1 MVCDLVFEGG
11 GVKGVAF
18 IGALA
23 ALESADIQPKRLLGS
38 SAGAIMATLV
48 AAGYRSDQLYRAFTE
63 RADDGSLKM
72 ATFTDPPGPFSAE
85 TLKNSS
91 WASILQAIDVPL
103 VPESAEQRVDHMI
116 LSGLTKIPGVKQ
128 LFSLVEMGGMYAG
141 DAFLLWMQTQLDDM
155 DGLGKATLAD
165 MYEHTEVELT
175 VTAADVTD
183 RRLMILN
190 HRTAPKLPV
199 AMAVRM
205 SMSAPFYWQEV
216 TWDAAWGTY
225 RGNDVTGHAI
235 VDGGVLANF
244 PIELLLSSKQFVI
257 DIMGS
262 PSNQVIGLLLDDEI
276 PVPNQPVLS
285 TTIRTPSRLLNRS
298 IDLIEMLMQADAKDI
313 LEAYADKV
321 IHLPAGGYRSFD
333 FRLDSSRLN
342 ALIDA
347 GEAATARYLATAP
360 SIRPI
365 DARSIISDT
374 HQIDAIAAKWLGESA
389 TFKQEEPNA
398 VQRATN

>member
-48 AAGYRSDQLYRAFTE
+48 AAGYRSDQLYKAFTE
-63 RADDGSLKM
+63 RTEDGSLKM
-72 ATFTDPPGPFSAE
+72 AAFTDPPGPFSAE
-85 TLKNSS
+85 TLQNSS
-91 WASILQAIDVPL
+91 WAAILQAIDVPL
-103 VPESAEQRVDHMI
+103 VPESAEQRVDHV
-116 LSGLTKIPGVKQ
+116 LLRGLTALPGAKQ
-128 LFSLVEMGGMYAG
+128 LFSLVEAGGLYAG
-141 DAFLLWMQTQLDDM
+141 NAFLHWMEAQLDDM

-183 RRLMILN
+183 KRLMILN
-190 HRTAPKLPV
+190 HRTAPNLPV

-216 TWDAAWGTY
+216 VWDAAWGTY
-225 RGNDVTGHAI
+225 RDNDVTGHAI

-257 DIMGS
+257 DIMGT
-262 PSNQVIGLLLDDEI
+262 PSNQVIGLLLDDAT
-276 PVPNQPVLS
+276 PVPNQPALS
-285 TTIRTPSRLLNRS
+285 TAIRTPSRLLNRS
-298 IDLIEMLMQADAKDI
+298 INLLEMLMQANAKDI

-321 IHLPAGGYRSFD
+321 IRLPAGGYRSFD
-333 FRLDSSRLN
+333 FSLDTNRLN

-347 GEAATARYLATAP
+347 GEAATITYLATAP
-360 SIRPI
+360 ALRPI
-365 DARSIISDT
+365 DARSIIADT
-374 HQIDAIAAKWLGESA
+374 HQIDAIVAKWLGESA
-389 TFKQEEPNA
+389 TFEEPSA
-398 VQRATN
+398 TQRAAN